1 MGQESREET
10 VRITLNGEER
20 GVPSGLT
27 VRGLLAYLDLH
38 EQLVVVERNREILRR
53 SDYGEVSVMADD
65 TIELV
70 HFVGGG

>member
-1 MGQESREET
+1 M
-10 VRITLNGEER
+10 
-20 GVPSGLT
+20 T

-38 EQLVVVERNREILRR
+38 EQLVVVERNHEILRR